1 MSRDVEFVAN
11 WGDHLRAKVGG
22 GPVYIGVLS
31 DRQAQEIDIFG
42 GELEDEDFRWVTV
55 EPRDM
60 LELAHLIIKE
70 YT

>member
-1 MSRDVEFVAN
+1 MSRDVEFVAS
-11 WGDHLRAKVGG
+11 WGDRLRVRLGD
-22 GPVYIGVLS
+22 GPVYIGVLP

-42 GELEDEDFRWVTV
+42 GELEDEDFRWVSV